1 MRGALRAHAALRV
14 PACGA
19 RLLGLVLQALEE
31 GGQRKAEAAV
41 AHVGRQVRRQAQP
54 LDRHLRQQAAS
65 GGMT

>member
-1 MRGALRAHAALRV
+1 MQSPARLCCPAGAAWR
-14 PACGA
+14 A

-54 LDRHLRQQAAS
+54 LERYLRPQAAS
-65 GGMT
+65 GSLT